1 MEHAGSFWIY
11 FYQIHINMT
20 NDRVFDLSELTEVS
34 IIKTLVKGEKLM
46 TDRYK
51 KILT

>member
-1 MEHAGSFWIY
+1 M
-11 FYQIHINMT
+11 N
-20 NDRVFDLSELTEVS
+20 NDCVLDLSELTKVS
-34 IIKTLVKGEKLM
+34 ITKTQVKGEKLM

>member
-1 MEHAGSFWIY
+1 
-11 FYQIHINMT
+11 MT
-20 NDRVFDLSELTEVS
+20 NDCVLDLSELTEVS
-34 IIKTLVKGEKLM
+34 FTKNLVKGEKLM

>member
-1 MEHAGSFWIY
+1 
-11 FYQIHINMT
+11 MT
-20 NDRVFDLSELTEVS
+20 SDCVLDLSELTEVS
-34 IIKTLVKGEKLM
+34 ITKTLRKGEKLM